1 MGEVIV
7 RSDFGELYERLKQ
20 YDQVFMVYDRNVE
33 GFADEIAGE
42 AHIDACMSIDA
53 DGSNKNMDTVLD
65 ICRFLLALG
74 ADRRA
79 LVLAVGGG
87 TTTDIVGFAASIY
100 KRGVRFAFV
109 PTTLL
114 AQVDA
119 SLGGKTGVNLDSYKN
134 IIGTFS
140 FAEFTYSCVGT
151 LSTLTQR
158 DLTSGYAEMLKSFIC
173 SSSELYEKAVALLPS
188 ITPANVTALVELI
201 DATQKFKLGVVE
213 RDPREKGERK
223 CLNLGHTYGHA
234 VEWWEQTHPCEVEHT
249 HGEAVA
255 IGLVKAAEVSE
266 EKGFAAPGLARKIEA
281 DLQACGLPTA
291 LPCPAEELQEALTK
305 DKKNVGGK
313 VKFVY
318 IREIGKVEWSV

>member
-1 MGEVIV
+1 MGEILV
-7 RSDFGELYERLKQ
+7 RNDFSDLYERLKQ
-20 YDQVFMVYDRNVE
+20 YDSVYMVYDSNVE

-42 AHIDACMSIDA
+42 ANIQACMSIDA
-53 DGSNKNMDTVLD
+53 DGANKNMDTVLD

-74 ADRRA
+74 ADRKA

-100 KRGVRFAFV
+100 KRGVKFAFV

-119 SLGGKTGVNLDSYKN
+119 SIGGKTGVNLDSYKN

-140 FAEFTYSCVGT
+140 LAEFTYSCVRT

-158 DLTSGYAEMLKSFIC
+158 DLVSGYAEMLKSFIIC
-173 SSSELYEKAVALLPS
+173 SSELYEKAVALLPS
-188 ITPANVTALVELI
+188 ITPENVSELSDLI
-201 DATQKFKLGVVE
+201 DATQKFKVGVVE
-213 RDPREKGERK
+213 RDPYEAGERK

-234 VEWWEQTHPCEVEHT
+234 VEWWEQTHECPLEHT

-255 IGLVKAAEVSE
+255 IGLVKAAELSE
-266 EKGFAAPGLARKIEA
+266 QKGFAQKGLAAKIAA
-281 DLQACGLPTA
+281 DLSRCGLPTE
-291 LPCPAEELQEALTK
+291 LPCPEEELAEALTK